1 MQTSRAD
8 ENGSSDCG
16 MDQRLHGITA
26 VSFSPE
32 ASVTA
37 GGCCEP
43 TSNSKHA
50 VGQDVR
56 CLAASSTV
64 EPRPGIPSTGIA
76 NLLQGWLVPPVLRFG
91 AFASWC
97 VRTKYELRSTVRHYI
112 TFSAAPARSSTIQHM
127 CPPRLATEARS
138 SCAQLSEQAVFL
150 HARAPATS
158 MKARPCASLGMRS
171 RQGVGPGPEA
181 LATASRRH
189 TTTTS

>member
-76 NLLQGWLVPPVLRFG
+76 NLLQGGSCHPCFGSELLLVG
-91 AFASWC
+91 AS
-97 VRTKYELRSTVRHYI
+97 VRSTNYEV
-112 TFSAAPARSSTIQHM
+112 Q
-127 CPPRLATEARS
+127 
-138 SCAQLSEQAVFL
+138 
-150 HARAPATS
+150 
-158 MKARPCASLGMRS
+158 
-171 RQGVGPGPEA
+171 
-181 LATASRRH
+181 
-189 TTTTS
+189 